1 MVMHPV
7 EKTWKWYLM
16 PLMVLL
22 IGVIS
27 ISLFLA
33 VHRISVYQHENT
45 ILNNAILHM
54 EVDAAIF
61 HLRVDESAAGEEGVE
76 IKDAIT
82 GMDRA
87 IAQANAVLRSENI
100 DSEEGSVSG
109 IVALLK
115 LRKQLEE
122 LKSMLVEFKRL
133 GMWRMEDVVARG
145 IASASDEQFDEQF
158 DQILAKVSVIEEV
171 CTRNRDENRIK
182 SQRVLRS
189 IYFVWAFIITAAAA
203 GIWRAKM
210 WRKRA
215 EKALLE
221 SNSLSEE

>member
-1 MVMHPV
+1 MHATG
-7 EKTWKWYLM
+7 KSWKWYWM
-16 PLMVLL
+16 PLTILL
-22 IGVIS
+22 IGMIS
-27 ISLFLA
+27 ISLFFA

-61 HLRVDESAAGEEGVE
+61 HLRVDEFVAGEQGVE

-82 GMDRA
+82 GMDGTIGRA
-87 IAQANAVLRSENI
+87 DAILKGKSV

-109 IVALLK
+109 TVALLS
-115 LRKQLEE
+115 LQKQLEE
-122 LKSMLVEFKRL
+122 LKFLLVEFKRL
-133 GMWRMEDVVARG
+133 GVWRMEDVVARG
-145 IASASDEQFDEQF
+145 IDSAADEQFDEQF
-158 DQILAKVSVIEEV
+158 DQILVKASVIEKV

-203 GIWRAKM
+203 GIWRM
-210 WRKRA
+210 EMRRKSA
-215 EKALLE
+215 EEALLE

>member
-1 MVMHPV
+1 MHATG
-7 EKTWKWYLM
+7 KSWKWYWM
-16 PLMVLL
+16 PLTILL
-22 IGVIS
+22 IGMIS
-27 ISLFLA
+27 ISLFFA

-61 HLRVDESAAGEEGVE
+61 HLRVDEFVAGEQGVE

-82 GMDRA
+82 GIDRTIGRADA
-87 IAQANAVLRSENI
+87 ILKGKAV

-109 IVALLK
+109 TVALLS
-115 LRKQLEE
+115 LQKQLEE
-122 LKSMLVEFKRL
+122 LKSLLVEFKRL
-133 GMWRMEDVVARG
+133 GVWRMEDVVARG
-145 IASASDEQFDEQF
+145 IDSAADEQFDEQF
-158 DQILAKVSVIEEV
+158 DQILVKASVIEKV

-203 GIWRAKM
+203 GIWRMEMQRKSAK
-210 WRKRA
+210 
-215 EKALLE
+215 EALLE